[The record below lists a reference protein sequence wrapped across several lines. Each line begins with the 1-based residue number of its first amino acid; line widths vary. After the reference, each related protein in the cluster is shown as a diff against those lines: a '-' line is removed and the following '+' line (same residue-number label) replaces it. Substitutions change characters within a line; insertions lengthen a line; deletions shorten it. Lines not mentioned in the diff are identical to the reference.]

1 MTANAHDAAKAAN
14 NLLGFSGDD
23 REVLLEVMADYFTS
37 PDRDRD
43 SESDEDNDTSDGE
56 AKLKGTTNNNY

>member
-23 REVLLEVMADYFTS
+23 REALLEVMADYFTS

-43 SESDEDNDTSDGE
+43 SESDEDDQRWGS
-56 AKLKGTTNNNY
+56 